1 MGASSVLPAR
11 RTDIEK
17 KNLELVSLR
26 SSFAPDADFL
36 SDPHSLIRDR
46 RAEDRVA
53 IALLCGTAGYIDAVG
68 VLTLMGMFP
77 AHVTGEIV
85 GLTTALTSGHHLSH
99 PSRIAVL
106 PTFVLALFVGAL
118 VVRSRKSQGK
128 SGTRALFGLMAGSLA
143 VCTATGFFGPLQGAA
158 SFTWAYAVRE
168 GSIVAAMAF
177 QNALRR
183 EALANACPTTVM
195 TGNLM
200 QLVFDLVDALAARF
214 STARHEDTHARP
226 SGTTHLRLM
235 AAAVFAFTFGAVLG
249 GYLTGVVGAF
259 SILVPLVATVLAA
272 RRLA

>member
-1 MGASSVLPAR
+1 MGASSVRPAW
-11 RTDIEK
+11 RTDSESK
-17 KNLELVSLR
+17 KLELVSLR
-26 SSFAPDADFL
+26 SSVAPDTSYL

-85 GLTTALTSGHHLSH
+85 GLANALTAGHHLSH

-106 PTFVLALFVGAL
+106 PTFVVALFVAAV
-118 VVRSRKSQGK
+118 VVRSRKLRGK
-128 SGTRALFGLMAGSLA
+128 SGTRALFALMLGSLA
-143 VCTATGFFGPLQGAA
+143 VCTATAFFGALQGPDSLTVA
-158 SFTWAYAVRE
+158 FVVRE

-200 QLVFDLVDALAARF
+200 QLVFDVVDVLAARF
-214 STARHEDTHARP
+214 SRARNEDTHARP
-226 SGTTHLRLM
+226 SSVPHMQLM
-235 AAAVFAFTFGAVLG
+235 ASAVFTFTFGAVLG
-249 GYLTGVVGAF
+249 GYVTTLVGAF
-259 SILVPLVATVLAA
+259 SIAVPLATALLAA
-272 RRLA
+272 RRIG